1 MATESGTVR
10 SNLAASEVAEKLR
23 REPFSFD
30 FFQAVR
36 LLERFFPERAS
47 VGQFTHPET
56 EVARFGAHP
65 SLAFPAS
72 QIQSMHWPGEGS
84 NENGSNEDSPDQ
96 EPVHQKPVQM
106 TVNFMGLTGPQG
118 VLPNPFTT
126 LLIERLRFND
136 SAPRDFLDIFNH
148 RIISLFYRAWRKHRF
163 DVACEQGER
172 DLFSRHLL
180 SLLGL
185 GTDGLRDRQKVS
197 DDTLIYYAGLLA
209 QRPRSAQAL
218 QQILADYFEVPVQ
231 IEQFAGGWYRL
242 DPETQCNLSEG
253 KSASGELGFGAV
265 VGDEVWNQQSKVRIV
280 LGPLTLERY
289 ADFLPD
295 GQSYEPLGA
304 WVRFFS
310 NDEWD
315 FEVQLI
321 LEREQVP
328 ACTLGVEGISGPQ
341 LGWVSWVKSGPSA
354 GTRDDT
360 VLALRAAEGESHES
374 EVSDRQA

>member
-1 MATESGTVR
+1 VGTESGTV
-10 SNLAASEVAEKLR
+10 SSDLAASEIAEKLH
-23 REPFSFD
+23 REPFRFD

-36 LLERFFPERAS
+36 LLERFYPQRTS
-47 VGQFTHPET
+47 VGRFAHPDT

-72 QIQSMHWPGEGS
+72 QIQAMDWPG
-84 NENGSNEDSPDQ
+84 
-96 EPVHQKPVQM
+96 QKPVQM
-106 TVNFMGLTGPQG
+106 TVNFMGLIGPEG
-118 VLPNPFTT
+118 VLPNPYTT
-126 LLIERLRFND
+126 LIIERLRAND
-136 SAPRDFLDIFNH
+136 SSSRDFLDIFNH
-148 RIISLFYRAWRKHRF
+148 RIISLFYRAWRKYRF
-163 DVACEQGER
+163 DVACEEGER

-185 GTDGLRDRQKVS
+185 GTDGLRDRQAVP
-197 DDTLIYYAGLLA
+197 DDTLVYYSGLLA

-218 QQILADYFEVPVQ
+218 QQILADYFEVPVE

-242 DPETQCNLSEG
+242 DRETQCRFSEG
-253 KSASGELGFGAV
+253 NSESEELGFGAV

-295 GQSYEPLGA
+295 GQAWEPLRA

-315 FEVQLI
+315 FEVKLI

-328 ACTLGVEGISGPQ
+328 ACTLGAEGTSGPQ
-341 LGWVSWVKSGPSA
+341 LGWVSWVKSAPFS
-354 GTRDDT
+354 RDPDDT
-360 VLALRAAEGESHES
+360 VLALRAAEGGRHEP
-374 EVSDRQA
+374 EVSDRKA

>member
-1 MATESGTVR
+1 MGTESGTIS
-10 SNLAASEVAEKLR
+10 SNLAASEVGEKLR
-23 REPFSFD
+23 REPFSFN

-36 LLERFFPERAS
+36 LLERFFPERTS
-47 VGQFTHPET
+47 VGQFAHPNT
-56 EVARFGAHP
+56 EVARFAAHP

-72 QIQSMHWPGEGS
+72 QIQAMDWP
-84 NENGSNEDSPDQ
+84 DD
-96 EPVHQKPVQM
+96 KPVQM
-106 TVNFMGLTGPQG
+106 TVNFMGLTGPEG
-118 VLPNPFTT
+118 VLPNVYTT
-126 LLIERLRFND
+126 LLIERMRAND
-136 SAPRDFLDIFNH
+136 FSPRDFLDVFNH
-148 RIISLFYRAWRKHRF
+148 RIISLFYRAWRKYRF
-163 DVACEQGER
+163 DVACEEGER

-185 GTDGLRDRQKVS
+185 GTEGLRDRQAVS

-218 QQILADYFEVPVQ
+218 QQILADFFNVPVQ

-242 DPETQCNLSEG
+242 DPQTQCRLSEG
-253 KSASGELGFGAV
+253 NSESEELGFGAV
-265 VGDEVWNQQSKVRIV
+265 VGDEVWNQQSKVRVV

-289 ADFLPD
+289 AEFLP
-295 GQSYEPLGA
+295 GGRSWEPLQA

-315 FEVQLI
+315 FEVKLI

-328 ACTLGVEGISGPQ
+328 ACTLGAEGASGPQ
-341 LGWVSWVKSGPSA
+341 LGWVSWVKSVPFS
-354 GTRDDT
+354 RDPDDT
-360 VLALRAAEGESHES
+360 VLALKAAEGGYHES

>member
-1 MATESGTVR
+1 MGTASGTIR
-10 SNLAASEVAEKLR
+10 SDLAASEIAEKLR

-36 LLERFFPERAS
+36 LLERLFPERTS
-47 VGQFTHPET
+47 VGQFAHPET
-56 EVARFGAHP
+56 EVVRFGVNA

-72 QIQSMHWPGEGS
+72 QIQGMEWP
-84 NENGSNEDSPDQ
+84 ED
-96 EPVHQKPVQM
+96 KAAQM

-118 VLPNPFTT
+118 VLPNPYTT
-126 LLIERLRFND
+126 LIIERLRAND
-136 SAPRDFLDIFNH
+136 KSPQDFLDIFNH
-148 RIISLFYRAWRKHRF
+148 RIISLFYRAWRKYRF
-163 DVACEQGER
+163 DVACEEGER

-180 SLLGL
+180 SLVGL
-185 GTDGLRDRQKVS
+185 GTDGLRDRQAVP
-197 DDTLIYYAGLLA
+197 DDTMVYYAGLLA

-218 QQILADYFEVPVQ
+218 QQILADYFEVPVK

-242 DPETQCNLSEG
+242 DRETQCHLTEGNSE
-253 KSASGELGFGAV
+253 SEELGFGAV

-295 GQSYEPLGA
+295 GQSFEQLGTWA
-304 WVRFFS
+304 RFFS

-315 FEVQLI
+315 FEVKLI

-328 ACTLGVEGISGPQ
+328 ACTLGAEGASGPQ
-341 LGWVSWVKSGPSA
+341 LGWVSWVKSVPFGRDP
-354 GTRDDT
+354 DDT
-360 VLALRAAEGESHES
+360 VLALKAAEGESHES

>member
-1 MATESGTVR
+1 MATESGTIR
-10 SNLAASEVAEKLR
+10 SDLAASEIAEKLR

-36 LLERFFPERAS
+36 LLERLFPERTS
-47 VGQFTHPET
+47 VGQFAHPDT
-56 EVARFGAHP
+56 EVVRFGVNA

-72 QIQSMHWPGEGS
+72 QIQGMEWPE
-84 NENGSNEDSPDQ
+84 E
-96 EPVHQKPVQM
+96 KAAQM

-118 VLPNPFTT
+118 VLPNPYTT
-126 LLIERLRFND
+126 LIIERLRAND
-136 SAPRDFLDIFNH
+136 KSPQDFLDIFNH
-148 RIISLFYRAWRKHRF
+148 RIISLFYRAWRKYRF
-163 DVACEQGER
+163 DVACEEGER

-180 SLLGL
+180 SLVGL
-185 GTDGLRDRQKVS
+185 GTDGLRDRQAVP
-197 DDTLIYYAGLLA
+197 DDTMVYYAGLLA

-218 QQILADYFEVPVQ
+218 QQILADYFEVPVK
-231 IEQFAGGWYRL
+231 IEQLAGGWYRL
-242 DPETQCNLSEG
+242 DRETQCHLTEANSE
-253 KSASGELGFGAV
+253 SEELGFGAV

-295 GQSYEPLGA
+295 GQSFEQLGTWA
-304 WVRFFS
+304 RFFS

-315 FEVQLI
+315 FEVKLI

-328 ACTLGVEGISGPQ
+328 ACTLGAEGASGPQ
-341 LGWVSWVKSGPSA
+341 LGWVSWVKSVPFGRDP
-354 GTRDDT
+354 DDT
-360 VLALRAAEGESHES
+360 VLALKAAEGESHES

>member
-1 MATESGTVR
+1 VATESGTIR
-10 SNLAASEVAEKLR
+10 SDLAASEIAEKLR
-23 REPFSFD
+23 REPFRFD

-36 LLERFFPERAS
+36 LLERFFPERTS
-47 VGQFTHPET
+47 VGQFAHPET
-56 EVARFGAHP
+56 EVARFGVHP

-72 QIQSMHWPGEGS
+72 QIQSMEWPGQNQPGQ
-84 NENGSNEDSPDQ
+84 NEQGQDQPD
-96 EPVHQKPVQM
+96 EEAKKAIRM
-106 TVNFMGLTGPQG
+106 TVNFMGLTGPEG
-118 VLPNPFTT
+118 VLPNPYTT

-136 SAPRDFLDIFNH
+136 SSPRDFLDLFNH
-148 RIISLFYRAWRKHRF
+148 RIISLFYRAWRKYRF

-185 GTDGLRDRQKVS
+185 GTDGLRDRQAVS
-197 DDTLIYYAGLLA
+197 DDTLVYYAGLLA

-218 QQILADYFEVPVQ
+218 QQILGDYFDVPVA

-253 KSASGELGFGAV
+253 NNASGELGFGAV
-265 VGDEVWNQQSKVRIV
+265 VGDEVWNQQSKVRVV

-310 NDEWD
+310 NDEWG
-315 FEVQLI
+315 FEVKLI

-328 ACTLGVEGISGPQ
+328 PCTLGVEGTSGPQ
-341 LGWVSWVKSGPSA
+341 LGWVSWVKSAPFGRDP
-354 GTRDDT
+354 DDT
-360 VLALRAAEGESHES
+360 VLALEAAERGSHES